1 MLIPSTREHED
12 TRALAACNFLLTQK
26 LEHPVAP

>member
-26 LEHPVAP
+26 LEHPVTP